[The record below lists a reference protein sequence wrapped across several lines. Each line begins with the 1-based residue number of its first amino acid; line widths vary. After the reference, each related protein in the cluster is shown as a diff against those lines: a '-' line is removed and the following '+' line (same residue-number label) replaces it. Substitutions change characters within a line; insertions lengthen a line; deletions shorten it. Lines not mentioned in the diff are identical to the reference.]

1 MSSSND
7 ITEAFAR
14 ARDGDP
20 DAVERLLPMVYEEL
34 HALAEGYMRKERGDH
49 TLLTHV
55 AFLTGIRNN
64 QG

>member
-34 HALAEGYMRKERGDH
+34 HALAEGKRVVRHSARVMVLVR
-49 TLLTHV
+49 
-55 AFLTGIRNN
+55 
-64 QG
+64 